1 MNTQTPDL
9 VPQIAAEIV
18 KEKSLSHW
26 AAKRYR
32 EQIAARTSG
41 YGQAV
46 RKMQVAKHRRRVRQ
60 NSVGDCSIGDT
71 RKSSDGTRLYF
82 ELSNGQAVR
91 ADRATDHSVRE
102 LHEEMTNGDVRITL
116 LRVKGRRKKPF
127 HNAKL
132 IERIVAEVEKN
143 ANREATTEVSAT

>member
-9 VPQIAAEIV
+9 VPQIAGQV
-18 KEKSLSHW
+18 
-26 AAKRYR
+26 AKKLGPLDLR
-32 EQIAARTSG
+32 EFQGELYKQQRAHRTSG
-41 YGQAV
+41 YAQAI
-46 RKMQVAKHRRRVRQ
+46 RKMQAAKHRRRVRQ
-60 NSVGDCSIGDT
+60 NSLGDCSIGDT
-71 RKSSDGTRLYF
+71 RKSSDNVTLYF

-116 LRVKGRRKKPF
+116 LHVKGRRKKPF
-127 HNAKL
+127 QNAKF

-143 ANREATTEVSAT
+143 ANREATP